1 MKFKN
6 KRRWQIIQQYCIG
19 WTLAFVFFA
28 IVRGEGTE
36 ELGSVQWEVRESI
49 LSAFIMGPI
58 LGIISGCAQI
68 LTEAYGYK
76 RVSI

>member
-36 ELGSVQWEVRESI
+36 ELGSVQWEFREFI
-49 LSAFIMGPI
+49 LSTFIMGPI